1 MNLSPASINLLILK
15 KIPKVTILTYSEDK
29 KEAKKEEVVEEP
41 EQPLQINYDKECSDF
56 YFMLDFPTNQEEL

>member
-41 EQPLQINYDKECSDF
+41 EQPL
-56 YFMLDFPTNQEEL
+56 